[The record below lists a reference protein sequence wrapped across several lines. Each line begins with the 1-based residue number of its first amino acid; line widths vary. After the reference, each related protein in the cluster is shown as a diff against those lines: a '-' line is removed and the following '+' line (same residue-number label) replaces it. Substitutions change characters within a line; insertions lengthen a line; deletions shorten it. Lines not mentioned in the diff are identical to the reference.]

1 MGRSPGGRDGEL
13 WPLALPG
20 LVISSRCILL
30 QFINKWPNNVC
41 KDVAAMAAV
50 TDVTAVAPV
59 TDVAAV
65 KNITAMA
72 AVTVADLEKTGKPCL
87 REFLEYAT
95 IF

>member
-1 MGRSPGGRDGEL
+1 
-13 WPLALPG
+13 
-20 LVISSRCILL
+20 
-30 QFINKWPNNVC
+30 
-41 KDVAAMAAV
+41 MAAV